1 MKAHN
6 LVLTAT
12 CLLALGCSGQSTSDG
27 SVQVVAPVVSAL
39 KSNVLYLG
47 FDNPLDIG
55 VAEVPCS
62 SLKVLSDNGAVVG
75 DSCQYSIRPER
86 VGMATIT
93 ISGTT
98 TAGKPFQGQTYF
110 RVREV
115 PAPIPVVGG
124 RSLKDGSVDREALSQ
139 ARGVLLKLEDFL
151 FDVVIRI
158 ERFELTVVSQE
169 QPARHYA
176 STSAEFTEE
185 MKAVLL
191 TLKTGEAILIHGIRA
206 NGPSGE
212 IPVADLYLAVL

>member
-1 MKAHN
+1 MKAYHIAF
-6 LVLTAT
+6 AT
-12 CLLALGCSGQSTSDG
+12 TWLLALGCSGQSTSDE
-27 SVQVVAPVVSAL
+27 SVEVLTPVVSAL

-47 FDNPLDIG
+47 FDNPLALA

-62 SLKVLSDNGAVVG
+62 SLKVQSDNGAIVG

-98 TAGKPFQGQTYF
+98 TAGKPFQRQTYF
-110 RVREV
+110 RVRVV
-115 PAPIPVVGG
+115 PAPIPVVAG
-124 RSLKDGSVDREALSQ
+124 RSVKDGSVDREALSQ

-185 MKAVLL
+185 MKAVLP
-191 TLKTGEAILIHGIRA
+191 TLKAGEAILIHGIRA

-212 IPVADLYLAVL
+212 IRVADLYLTVL